1 MLERL
6 LAHLRYA
13 VILRECAAQGRK
25 PADCRLFE
33 SLASLHEA
41 RAHKA
46 MRQVQQALS
55 LKLGTK
61 HVSDRG
67 RDGGVPN
74 RASPVIRHTPLGRSR
89 SAMSGERPRY
99 R

>member
-13 VILRECAAQGRK
+13 VILRECAAQGRQ
-25 PADCRLFE
+25 PAERRLFE
-33 SLASLHEA
+33 TLASLHEA

-46 MRQVQQALS
+46 MRQANAR
-55 LKLGTK
+55 KPNTA
-61 HVSDRG
+61 HVPDRG
-67 RDGGVPN
+67 HAGSGPAPGVADD
-74 RASPVIRHTPLGRSR
+74 RARAAPLGRSR
-89 SAMSGERPRY
+89 SAMSGAGPRY